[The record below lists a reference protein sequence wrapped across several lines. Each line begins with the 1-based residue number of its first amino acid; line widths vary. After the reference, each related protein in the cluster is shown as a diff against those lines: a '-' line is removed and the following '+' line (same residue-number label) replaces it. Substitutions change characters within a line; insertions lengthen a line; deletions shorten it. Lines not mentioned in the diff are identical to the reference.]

1 MAYLYVEVPTEYTR
15 AALPA
20 SRKFPVVVNGKLPA
34 SSRRHATR
42 SETMKVAFAGS
53 FAPRLAEPVK
63 ARLALPCEIVLGD
76 ENGIVARLADIDVLV
91 SRGFTAAMAAAAPRL
106 RLLQVPGAG
115 LDRIDRAALRPGTR
129 LANVYGH
136 EVGIAE
142 YIVGAMITLT
152 RSFVRLD
159 AGLRRGEWMSQWAI
173 GAPPTPLWPEL
184 AGKTLGILGFG
195 RIGQALARRAAA
207 FDMRV
212 VAMRSAPQKAPEG
225 VAFVGGPERLDDIL
239 AQSDYLAVTLSLSP
253 ATRNLLDAQRL
264 AAMKPSAFVINV
276 ARGEI
281 LDEAALYDALAS
293 GLLAGAALD
302 VWYRY
307 PTSAASTLP
316 ASLPFHAL
324 GNVLMTPHVSGWTE
338 GMIEARSHLIAENIA
353 RTARGEPPLNAID
366 PVG

>member
-1 MAYLYVEVPTEYTR
+1 
-15 AALPA
+15 
-20 SRKFPVVVNGKLPA
+20 
-34 SSRRHATR
+34 
-42 SETMKVAFAGS
+42 MKVAFAGS
-53 FAPRLAEPVK
+53 FAPRLAEPVR
-63 ARLALPCEIVLGD
+63 ARLPLPCEIVVGD
-76 ENGIVARLADIDVLV
+76 ENAIVARLADVDVLV
-91 SRGFTAAMAAAAPRL
+91 SMGFTAAMAAAASRL

-142 YIVGAMITLT
+142 YVVGAMIALT

-159 AGLRRGEWMSQWAI
+159 AGLRRGEWLSQWAI

-195 RIGQALARRAAA
+195 RIGQALARRAVA

-212 VAMRSAPQKAPEG
+212 VAMRSAPQAAAARRAWHSSAGRSGSTRSWRSPTIS
-225 VAFVGGPERLDDIL
+225 PSRCR
-239 AQSDYLAVTLSLSP
+239 SRRRP
-253 ATRNLLDAQRL
+253 ATFSMRSGL
-264 AAMKPSAFVINV
+264 AAMKPTAFVSTSR
-276 ARGEI
+276 AGRSSTRS
-281 LDEAALYDALAS
+281 ALYDALAS
-293 GLLAGAALD
+293 GRIAGAALD

-307 PTSAASTLP
+307 PTSAAPTLP
-316 ASLPFHAL
+316 ASLPFHELA
-324 GNVLMTPHVSGWTE
+324 NVLMTPHVSGWTE

-366 PVG
+366 PAG